1 VRALVNGAVAMGC
14 FVVGLFFWRFY
25 RERRDA
31 LFALFGSAFWL
42 MAGNHTILGL
52 SQGTAETQLYVY
64 VMRLLAFL
72 LIIAAI
78 VQKNRAR
85 D

>member
-1 VRALVNGAVAMGC
+1 MRALINGAIAMGC
-14 FVVGLFFWRFY
+14 FVIGLFFVRFY
-25 RERRDA
+25 RERRDQ
-31 LFALFGSAFWL
+31 LFALFGAAFWL
-42 MAGNHTILGL
+42 MAVNHTVLGL
-52 SQGTAETQLYVY
+52 STGIAETQLYVY
-64 VMRLLAFL
+64 VLRLLAFL